1 MISSI
6 LRVLSLR
13 LPVPGGV
20 EMQDFRLEDVL
31 GLTSS
36 SKTVWAGKKNRNLR
50 QSLFLPSVIHGFIQK
65 YTSNV
70 LISEPGDENMKGW
83 GSLRKKGT

>member
-6 LRVLSLR
+6 LHVLSLR
-13 LPVPGGV
+13 LPVLEGV

-31 GLTSS
+31 GLTSPV
-36 SKTVWAGKKNRNLR
+36 KKVWAGKKNRNLR
-50 QSLFLPSVIHGFIQK
+50 KSLFLPSFIHWFIQK
-65 YTSNV
+65 YTSKV
-70 LISEPGDENMKGW
+70 LISEPGDENTEGW